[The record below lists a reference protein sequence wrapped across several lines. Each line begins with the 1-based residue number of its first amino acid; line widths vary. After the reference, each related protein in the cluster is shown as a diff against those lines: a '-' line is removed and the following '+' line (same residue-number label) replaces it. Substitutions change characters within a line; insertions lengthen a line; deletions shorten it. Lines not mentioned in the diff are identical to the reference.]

1 MTNYKKLSGQCLC
14 ENVSW
19 SMTGPFDF
27 FGLCQCSLCRKL
39 TGSGFASNLF
49 VKFDQFQW
57 ISGKE
62 NIFNFDMPKPSNFI
76 SASCKTCGSR
86 VPRIFG
92 RSRKMVLIPYGS
104 TVDVPEIQP
113 TLVCYEDHTK
123 WFTDLK
129 KAIGN

>member
-1 MTNYKKLSGQCLC
+1 M
-14 ENVSW
+14 
-19 SMTGPFDF
+19 
-27 FGLCQCSLCRKL
+27 
-39 TGSGFASNLF
+39 
-49 VKFDQFQW
+49 
-57 ISGKE
+57 SGKQ

-92 RSRKMVLIPYGS
+92 RSKKMVLIPYGS

-123 WFTDLK
+123 WFTNLK
-129 KAIGN
+129 KAIGI